1 LTAEPHRLGTVDG
14 VGVGSGQTLAEK
26 AGVAPSEKACRHVKQ
41 LNYRVI
47 LSSQSNLPNDLD
59 EVVVQLC

>member
-1 LTAEPHRLGTVDG
+1 MDG